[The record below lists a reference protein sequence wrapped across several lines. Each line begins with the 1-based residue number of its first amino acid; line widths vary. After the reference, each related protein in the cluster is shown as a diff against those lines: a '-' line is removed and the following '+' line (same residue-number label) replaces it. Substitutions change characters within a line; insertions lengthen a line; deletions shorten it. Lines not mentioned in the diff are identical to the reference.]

1 MWEAGFC
8 REVPGSAH
16 DASVPTQRT
25 RERRPSLALLA
36 IDHVAHHGIGKPRA
50 RQRRHVLLAERLAVA
65 DAIRPELA
73 APRERVSRRFLL
85 GLAIALLAL
94 ERGRDGLAVD
104 ALGRKLRLDRPRRA
118 AAAPQGR

>member
-25 RERRPSLALLA
+25 RERRHSLLA
-36 IDHVAHHGIGKPRA
+36 IDHGAHHGIGKPRA

-94 ERGRDGLAVD
+94 ERGRDGL
-104 ALGRKLRLDRPRRA
+104 
-118 AAAPQGR
+118 